1 MTVRCPV
8 VTGSPTTAGWGGY
21 DSRRPRAAGVT
32 REVLMRRRDQLR
44 TLTWF
49 FLAHVYSSIRDR
61 QWRWEDRP

>member
-1 MTVRCPV
+1 MEVIFDP
-8 VTGSPTTAGWGGY
+8 
-21 DSRRPRAAGVT
+21 RRDRHRAAVGP